1 MNLLIYNI
9 NCIEYNRR
17 LCMNI
22 YTVTFFGH
30 RRIENLFEIEEKLEP
45 ILKDL
50 ITRKEYIEF
59 LVGRDGEFDQIVS
72 SSIRKAKERYDYGNV
87 SHILVLPY
95 ERAEYRDNKESFED
109 YYDEVQICYSA
120 AAAHPKAAIGVRN
133 REMCDRADLVIC
145 YVEKENG
152 GAYNAMKY
160 AESVGKRVV
169 NLFDM

>member
-1 MNLLIYNI
+1 
-9 NCIEYNRR
+9 
-17 LCMNI
+17 MNI

>member
-1 MNLLIYNI
+1 
-9 NCIEYNRR
+9 
-17 LCMNI
+17 MNI

-30 RRIENLFEIEEKLEP
+30 RYVDNMFRIEEKLEP

-50 ITRKEYIEF
+50 INQKEYVEF

-72 SSIRKAKERYDYGNV
+72 SAIRKAKERYDYGNV

-95 ERAEYRDNKESFED
+95 ERADYRDNKDSFED
-109 YYDEVQICYSA
+109 YYDEIQISSSA

-133 REMCDRADLVIC
+133 REMCDRADLIIC
-145 YVEKENG
+145 YVEKEKG

-160 AESVGKRVV
+160 AKSVGKQVI

>member
-1 MNLLIYNI
+1 MEIYK
-9 NCIEYNRR
+9 
-17 LCMNI
+17 
-22 YTVTFFGH
+22 VTFFGH
-30 RRIENLFEIEEKLEP
+30 RYVDNMFKIEEQIEP

-50 ITRKEYIEF
+50 INQKEYVEF

-72 SSIRKAKERYDYGNV
+72 SAIKKAKGRYDYGNV

-109 YYDEVQICYSA
+109 YYDEVQISSDA
-120 AAAHPKAAIGVRN
+120 VSAHPKAAIGVRN
-133 REMCDRADLVIC
+133 REMCNRADLVIC

-160 AESVGKRVV
+160 AKSVGKKVI

>member
-1 MNLLIYNI
+1 
-9 NCIEYNRR
+9 
-17 LCMNI
+17 MNI

-30 RRIENLFEIEEKLEP
+30 RYVDNMFKIEEQLEP

-50 ITRKEYIEF
+50 ISKKEYVEF

-72 SSIRKAKERYDYGNV
+72 SAIRKAKERYDYGNV

-95 ERAEYRDNKESFED
+95 ERADYRDNKDSFED
-109 YYDEVQICYSA
+109 YYDEIQISSSA

-133 REMCDRADLVIC
+133 RDMCDRADMVIC
-145 YVEKENG
+145 YVEKKNG

-160 AESVGKRVV
+160 AECIGKKVI
-169 NLFDM
+169 NLFDE